1 MRVEI
6 VLIALLMSASATGQA
21 GTSVDKISL
30 DVPAAAYKRGNQIA
44 GELRIPD
51 SKRERLPAVV
61 IINSTP
67 GFDGRGA
74 FYAEAL
80 NAAGIATL
88 ELDIFQGSGL
98 PASPVQNLPHA
109 FRSLRYL
116 GAHPRIDGARVGVMG
131 FSWGGQIVLVASSA
145 KLRDEYGQGTNGFAA
160 HLALY
165 PQCWRIRTAQSGK
178 DPLLAPP
185 LFDAVAGGPVHILAG
200 DRDGYDGP
208 DGCRLFIEWLPAT
221 TRANYS
227 VTIYE
232 GATFAWDHK
241 FGGAT
246 YEAGG
251 RRGEGGIVEVV
262 ADPQLAATS
271 RDFAVRYFLRHLDSR

>member
-1 MRVEI
+1 MRFV
-6 VLIALLMSASATGQA
+6 IAFLMLLLSASATGQA
-21 GTSVDKISL
+21 VASVEKISL
-30 DVPAAAYKRGNQIA
+30 DVPAASYKRGSQIA

-61 IINSTP
+61 IINSSP

-109 FRSLRYL
+109 FASLQYL
-116 GAHPRIDGARVGVMG
+116 AAHPRIDDARVGVMG

-145 KLRDEYGQGTNGFAA
+145 RLRDEYGTGSKGFAA

-165 PQCWRIRTAQSGK
+165 PQCWVIRTARSGK
-178 DPLLAPP
+178 DPLLTPR
-185 LFDAVAGGPVHILAG
+185 LFDSVAGGPVHILAG

-208 DGCRLFIEWLPAT
+208 DGCKLFVDWLPAT

-251 RRGEGGIVEVV
+251 RRGQGGIVEVV
-262 ADPQLAATS
+262 ADPKLAATS
-271 RDFAVRYFLRHLDSR
+271 RDLAVRYFLQHLDSR

>member
-1 MRVEI
+1 MRLVTA
-6 VLIALLMSASATGQA
+6 VLVLLMSVAATGQA
-21 GTSVDKISL
+21 GTSIEKISL

-61 IINSTP
+61 I
-67 GFDGRGA
+67 
-74 FYAEAL
+74 
-80 NAAGIATL
+80 
-88 ELDIFQGSGL
+88 
-98 PASPVQNLPHA
+98 
-109 FRSLRYL
+109 
-116 GAHPRIDGARVGVMG
+116 GVMG
-131 FSWGGQIVLVASSA
+131 FSWGGQVVLVGSSA

-178 DPLLAPP
+178 DPLLSPP

-200 DRDGYDGP
+200 EGDGYDGP
-208 DGCRLFIEWLPAT
+208 DGCKLFIDWLPAT

-241 FGGAT
+241 FGGVT

-251 RRGEGGIVEVV
+251 RRGQGGMVEVV

-271 RDFAVRYFLRHLDSR
+271 RGFAVRYFLSHLDSRCMSPIALGDRREASA